1 MLLFLATHLFL
12 LAFHQSRPSLSS
24 SLFALS
30 IHLSHPSRH
39 LFTLSIHLGPP
50 ACLLGKAHLVLVGF
64 WETSYEVCKKK
75 PEMSGFC
82 SILHRPAETQHPA
95 SMQREQNF
103 ISLAQFNEA
112 FRLYIPVLLAFLQL
126 NSPPQSKIHPAN
138 LYSFSFMVASLIY
151 YLSFIAYTQ
160 LNISHLTYSQLFGV
174 IAFISGS
181 LSSTLL
187 VSNLLSNLTKFIILI
202 LWALLSILVVHQ
214 HVPLNKKEVYEK
226 LGEKMKNMF
235 NEAYEKLGEKMKN
248 VKISEKIS
256 SLWSKNEPGLPRDK

>member
-1 MLLFLATHLFL
+1 MLLFLATHLSL
-12 LAFHQSRPSLSS
+12 LAFHQSRPSLSAS
-24 SLFALS
+24 LCSFHPSLFALS

-39 LFTLSIHLGPP
+39 LFTLSIHLGPT

-75 PEMSGFC
+75 PEMSGSC

-160 LNISHLTYSQLFGV
+160 LNIL
-174 IAFISGS
+174 
-181 LSSTLL
+181 STLWCNCFHIRI
-187 VSNLLSNLTKFIILI
+187 SFFNLI
-202 LWALLSILVVHQ
+202 VHQ
-214 HVPLNKKEVYEK
+214 HVPLNKKETYEK